1 MQAVFLENGGKNMK
15 DTKKIDWKIL
25 QILVPAILE
34 NAFLILSDMMLTG
47 YIGRLSVT
55 EISAYGISTRVYGIY
70 FSIFKGFAIGTMV
83 IFARVFG
90 AGKRSEGM
98 HYYLQ
103 ALSITFPVALISAVL
118 IWLFPQP
125 LLSTMSA
132 DPTLLTYGASF
143 LRIHVLTYPFLSI
156 IHLNSSIFQADGN
169 TKTPLYIATI
179 GNLVSMVFGYVL
191 ILGVGPI
198 QGMGL
203 KGAAITNNFH
213 ILVMLFVGVYLLF
226 SKKSVYRSHEI
237 FKIKFDIKTVKE
249 LFRFGVPTAIG
260 NSFWNFAAVFL
271 STYILSYGQKY
282 YAAYQIGLQAE
293 GFCDMMSSGFLT
305 AAMSLSSLAIGAK
318 DADMFKVFYKR
329 LNYYCFIICGINMLF
344 LLLFSK
350 NVLYLL
356 TDKMELIDIAHVYLL
371 SMIIS
376 QFPQMKSKIEYG
388 YMRSVGFSTLPT
400 VIDMIGIWGVR
411 VFGCYLVSS
420 IFRLDIF
427 WIWMIVNADQW
438 VRYLLSAGVIITNKV
453 LKYLDC
459 PHFPYQCNGK

>member
-1 MQAVFLENGGKNMK
+1 MQAVFLENGGKYMK

-25 QILVPAILE
+25 RILVPAILE

-83 IFARVFG
+83 IFARAFG

-103 ALSITFPVALISAVL
+103 ALSIAFPVALISAVL
-118 IWLFPQP
+118 IWLFPQA
-125 LLSTMSA
+125 LLSTMSS

-143 LRIHVLTYPFLSI
+143 LRIHILTYPFLSI

-203 KGAAITNNFH
+203 KGAAITNSLH

-249 LFRFGVPTAIG
+249 LVRFGVPTAIG

-400 VIDMIGIWGVR
+400 IIDMIGIWGVR